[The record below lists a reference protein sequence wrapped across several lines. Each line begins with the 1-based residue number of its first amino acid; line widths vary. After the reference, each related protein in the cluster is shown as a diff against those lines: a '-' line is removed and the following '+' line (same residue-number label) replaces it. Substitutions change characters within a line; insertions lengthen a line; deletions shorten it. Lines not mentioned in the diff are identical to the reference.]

1 MFSYETRLPWLAR
14 RVAGGLREPR
24 GGERELDRDELE
36 RFVRRGIDWGWRGW
50 KRAGFASLYLTSF
63 GLGDTTLVRSGAF
76 GRGYAGC

>member
-24 GGERELDRDELE
+24 RGELDFDGGLE
-36 RFVRRGIDWGWRGW
+36 RFIRYGIDWGWRGR
-50 KRAGFASLYLTSF
+50 KLAGFASLRLTSF

-76 GRGYAGC
+76 GRGFAGC